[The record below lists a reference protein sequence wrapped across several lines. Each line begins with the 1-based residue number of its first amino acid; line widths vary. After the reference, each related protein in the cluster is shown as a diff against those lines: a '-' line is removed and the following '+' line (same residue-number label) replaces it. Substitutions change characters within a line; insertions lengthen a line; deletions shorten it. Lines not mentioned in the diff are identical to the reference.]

1 MATSRVQVDPEYL
14 DRADDA
20 EFADRFARIEVRP
33 ATALSWG
40 RYSTD
45 LLPVCNSQAHYF
57 VNAGFMRDGQLLEKA
72 SIDKIRHIP
81 AVIIQGR
88 YDSVCPAKTAW
99 DLHRAWPEAK
109 FVMVPDAGH
118 SANEP
123 GIEKALLEATAEFAK
138 LP

>member
-1 MATSRVQVDPEYL
+1 MVNSSRRSRSTRSGTFVSAAKLL
-14 DRADDA
+14 DEHDLSDADCLS
-20 EFADRFARIEVRP
+20 RIR
-33 ATALSWG
+33 L
-40 RYSTD
+40 
-45 LLPVCNSQAHYF
+45 
-57 VNAGFMRDGQLLEKA
+57 A
-72 SIDKIRHIP
+72 SAA

-88 YDSVCPAKTAW
+88 WDSVCPAKTAW

-138 LP
+138 LS